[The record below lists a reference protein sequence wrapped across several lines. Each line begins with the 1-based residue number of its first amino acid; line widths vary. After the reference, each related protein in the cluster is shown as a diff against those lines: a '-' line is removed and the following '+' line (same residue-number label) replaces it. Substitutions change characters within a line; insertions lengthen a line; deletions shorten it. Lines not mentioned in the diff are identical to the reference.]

1 MTNKRG
7 AMSGRVTWL
16 NLLRHG
22 LVGRPIRS
30 AASLVLVAGTG
41 SGLLYVGT
49 AMAQRG
55 FQHGPDGAEGL
66 PLQIA
71 LYVTATIGL
80 FALYGGL
87 LVACRSGGLQTRSAR
102 TLAIGFPVLFNLL
115 WLLVPSGLSID
126 LFSYI
131 SHGHIWSVQHA
142 NPYVVPSAA
151 VAHTAIGPELVSYG
165 WRPVHPVSPYGP
177 AWTYLEGGV
186 VAVFQGVRIQLVVLK
201 LIVIM
206 FSLGSAA
213 LIWLILGWVRPEH
226 RLLGT
231 LAYLWNPVIVVELA
245 GEGHNDA
252 VMVFLVLLALALTV
266 QNRAASGIAAM
277 SLGVLTKYLPLLL
290 IPLQVVYLWRTSG
303 NARKFTVNMAA
314 GAAMASVLTVVLFAP
329 LWVGFNTFHGIWRS
343 GGGGNTGSTQ
353 TVLTGLLSAV
363 IPPEV
368 ARAILLLIAVVGFV
382 AYLGR
387 QAASVTDARS
397 LLAACAAVSTV
408 YLLLVSP
415 TYWPWYAVFPVAM
428 LALTPERL
436 SLHLLVAVS
445 MGSRLVA
452 PLDMLFVHQLIDRR
466 LYLLLTWCLAIGLPL
481 LLLALSLRRRSRTS
495 SRWASRSA
503 MRP

>member
-1 MTNKRG
+1 
-7 AMSGRVTWL
+7 
-16 NLLRHG
+16 
-22 LVGRPIRS
+22 
-30 AASLVLVAGTG
+30 
-41 SGLLYVGT
+41 
-49 AMAQRG
+49 
-55 FQHGPDGAEGL
+55 
-66 PLQIA
+66 
-71 LYVTATIGL
+71 
-80 FALYGGL
+80 
-87 LVACRSGGLQTRSAR
+87 
-102 TLAIGFPVLFNLL
+102 
-115 WLLVPSGLSID
+115 
-126 LFSYI
+126 
-131 SHGHIWSVQHA
+131 
-142 NPYVVPSAA
+142 VPSAA

-186 VAVFQGVRIQLVVLK
+186 AALFQGVRIQLVMLK

-213 LIWLILGWVRPEH
+213 LIWLILGWVRPKH

-266 QNRAASGIAAM
+266 QRRAASGIAAM

-303 NARKFTVNMAA
+303 NARKFTVNVAA
-314 GAAMASVLTVVLFAP
+314 GAAIASVLTVVLFAP
-329 LWVGFNTFHGIWRS
+329 LWAGFKTFHGIWTS

-353 TVLTGLLSAV
+353 TVLTGLLSTV
-363 IPPEV
+363 ISPEV
-368 ARAILLLIAVVGFV
+368 ARALLLLIAVVGFI

-397 LLAACAAVSTV
+397 LLAACAAVSTL

-415 TYWPWYAVFPVAM
+415 AYWPWYAVFPVAM

-445 MGSRLVA
+445 VGSRLVA

-466 LYLLLTWCLAIGLPL
+466 PYLLLTWCLALGLPL
-481 LLLALSLRRRSRTS
+481 LLLALSLRRRSR
-495 SRWASRSA
+495 APSRSA
-503 MRP
+503 SRGAMRP

>member
-7 AMSGRVTWL
+7 AMSGRATWP

-30 AASLVLVAGTG
+30 PASSVLVAGTG

-55 FQHGPDGAEGL
+55 LQQGPDGAKGL

-71 LYVTATIGL
+71 LCVTATIGL

-115 WLLVPSGLSID
+115 WLLVPPGLSID
-126 LFSYI
+126 LLSYI

-151 VAHTAIGPELVSYG
+151 VAHTAIAPELVSYG

-186 VAVFQGVRIQLVVLK
+186 AALFQGVRIQLVMLK

-252 VMVFLVLLALALTV
+252 VMVFFVLLALALTV
-266 QNRAASGIAAM
+266 RRRAVSGIAAM
-277 SLGVLTKYLPLLL
+277 TLGVLTKYLPLLL
-290 IPLQVVYLWRTSG
+290 MPLQGAYLWRMSDG
-303 NARKFTVNMAA
+303 ARNFTAKVVAGGTAA
-314 GAAMASVLTVVLFAP
+314 LGLAMILFGP
-329 LWVGFNTFHGIWRS
+329 FWVGVRTLDGIWMS
-343 GGGGNTGSTQ
+343 GQGGNTGSTP
-353 TVLTGLLSAV
+353 TVLTGLLSLV

-368 ARAILLLIAVVGFV
+368 AKPLVFLLVAAGFV

-397 LLAACAAVSTV
+397 LLLACAGVSTA

-415 TYWPWYAVFPVAM
+415 TYWPWYAVLPVAL
-428 LALTPERL
+428 LALTPEGL
-436 SLHLLVAVS
+436 PVQLLVAVS
-445 MGSRLVA
+445 LGSRLVA
-452 PLDMLFVHQLIDRR
+452 PLDMVFVHQLIDRR
-466 LYLLLTWCLAIGLPL
+466 VYLLVTWVVALGLPL
-481 LLLALSLRRRSRTS
+481 LVLTLSLGKRLT
-495 SRWASRSA
+495 ASFGSPQR
-503 MRP
+503 